1 MNEQPLV
8 SVILATYN
16 GNERLTLAIES
27 ILNQDYKNYEVVIV
41 DDSSTSLKTK
51 SILDVFKTNPKI
63 KLVANKNNLGLAGAL
78 NVAITASKGAY
89 LVRMDDDDIAHPNR
103 ISTLMKAM
111 VEFNYPAVVGSNA
124 NLTDGTRI
132 VGCLKVPTTP
142 SSLDVILSKA
152 IIHPTTMLKRKSIEN
167 LGGYTSSPNTLRLED
182 FDLWCR
188 LLQKEERLINISDI
202 LLDYY
207 ESTLSVSKRSVSFRV
222 RELKLKLYW
231 RKKLGLPSHIQF
243 YLVIKFLLYIVIPKG
258 LYLRFRKWRYQ

>member
-27 ILNQDYKNYEVVIV
+27 LLNQDYENYEVVIV
-41 DDSSTSLKTK
+41 DDSSSSLTTK
-51 SILDVFKTNPKI
+51 SILDVFRTNPKI
-63 KLVANKNNLGLAGAL
+63 KLVANKDNLGLAGAL
-78 NVAITASKGAY
+78 NVAITASKGEY

-103 ISTLMKAM
+103 ISTLMRAM

-152 IIHPTTMLKRKSIEN
+152 IIHPTTMLKKTTIQSV
-167 LGGYTSSPNTLRLED
+167 GGYTSTPDTLRLED

-188 LLQKEERLINISDI
+188 LLQKGERLINISDV

-207 ESTLSVSKRSVSFRV
+207 ESAVSVSKRSVSFRV

-231 RKKLGLPSHIQF
+231 RKKLGLPIRIQL
-243 YLVIKFLLYIVIPKG
+243 YLIAKFLLYIVIPKN
-258 LYLRFRKWRYQ
+258 LYLSFRKWRYQ